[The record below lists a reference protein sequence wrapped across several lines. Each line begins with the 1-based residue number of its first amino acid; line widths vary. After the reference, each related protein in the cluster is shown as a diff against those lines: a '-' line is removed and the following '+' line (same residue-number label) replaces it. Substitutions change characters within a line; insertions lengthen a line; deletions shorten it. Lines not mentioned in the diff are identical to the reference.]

1 MAIEETEVSDIHV
14 KNELVEEGAVGQ
26 HRNVELHRALKS
38 RHITM
43 IGRLLFR
50 MYKKFC

>member
-1 MAIEETEVSDIHV
+1 MAVKEEASDVHV
-14 KNELVEEGAVGQ
+14 KNELVEEGDVGQ

-43 IGRLLFR
+43 IGRLLSR
-50 MYKKFC
+50 LRKNSAN